1 MAGGPFA
8 ASTSWEAHTD
18 SSRCDS
24 VSLQNPC
31 QPQSD
36 GVRRWGS
43 GSWLGPEGEQDERE
57 SKVLLFPMWG
67 PWEDSK
73 WEPVGRLSSVTES
86 VSLDPGRLGLWNL
99 TSAASAASKPS
110 NLWFLWEQHK
120 RDKAPHHGTAI
131 APSSTKPLG
140 NSLKRTASS
149 TGELYLNF
157 TTHFLFD

>member
-43 GSWLGPEGEQDERE
+43 GSWLGPEGRALMNRMSGKAKFSCSPCEDRE
-57 SKVLLFPMWG
+57 KIASGNQWAGSHQSLNLSALILDVWGCETSLLPLLPLLLLPNHLICGFC
-67 PWEDSK
+67 E
-73 WEPVGRLSSVTES
+73 
-86 VSLDPGRLGLWNL
+86 
-99 TSAASAASKPS
+99 
-110 NLWFLWEQHK
+110 
-120 RDKAPHHGTAI
+120 
-131 APSSTKPLG
+131 SSTNGIKLPIMEQPLLQAPQ
-140 NSLKRTASS
+140 NHSETL
-149 TGELYLNF
+149 
-157 TTHFLFD
+157 